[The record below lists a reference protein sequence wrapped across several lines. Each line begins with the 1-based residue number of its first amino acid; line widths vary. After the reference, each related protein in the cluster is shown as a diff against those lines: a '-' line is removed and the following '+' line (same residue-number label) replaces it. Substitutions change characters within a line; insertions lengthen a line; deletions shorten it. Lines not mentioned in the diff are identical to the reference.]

1 MNLTGLNRSLK
12 TRILFKLFE
21 GQTAPLASLRKPLS
35 PDLSQWTNEELQTE
49 YERIRQKQY
58 RQTGVLPPPM
68 PDFGAMSLEQLHS
81 YKADRF
87 KALY

>member
-1 MNLTGLNRSLK
+1 MKFMGLNRSLK
-12 TRILFKLFE
+12 TRILLKLLE

-58 RQTGVLPPPM
+58 RQKGVLPPPM
-68 PDFGAMSLEQLHS
+68 PNFGAMSLEQLYS
-81 YKADRF
+81 YKAARF
-87 KALY
+87 KAI